1 MKCKELIQREDE
13 DKESLFC
20 FIFTFQLSSNQ
31 LSSNIKKYIKIFYM
45 KKKMKNKKKEKK
57 RKKKNALLGES
68 EILGFLY
75 FSY

>member
-1 MKCKELIQREDE
+1 
-13 DKESLFC
+13 
-20 FIFTFQLSSNQ
+20 
-31 LSSNIKKYIKIFYM
+31 M